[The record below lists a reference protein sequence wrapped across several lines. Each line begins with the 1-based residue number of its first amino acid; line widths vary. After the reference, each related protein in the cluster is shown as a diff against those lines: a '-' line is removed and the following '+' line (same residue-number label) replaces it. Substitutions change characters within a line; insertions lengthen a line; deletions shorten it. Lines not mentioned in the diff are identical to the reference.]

1 MCTVR
6 WEKKSLARADPRSL
20 PWLQRQREDLETLD
34 DLLGPFHPTVDA
46 LFFWDTDFGRIS
58 HQRQIKCVRWP
69 WKNLRGKLGMFQR
82 TWRSMC
88 RRVLRMVKPSSSGGR
103 CRTVGPVDF
112 ATGGVFFGNPC
123 GWMVNRAFPKP

>member
-46 LFFWDTDFGRIS
+46 LFFWALSLGGYLTSVKSNVSDGPGGISEESWACFG
-58 HQRQIKCVRWP
+58 
-69 WKNLRGKLGMFQR
+69 GLGGLCAEGFCA
-82 TWRSMC
+82 W
-88 RRVLRMVKPSSSGGR
+88 
-103 CRTVGPVDF
+103 
-112 ATGGVFFGNPC
+112 
-123 GWMVNRAFPKP
+123 